1 MWACGCIMG
10 ELLLHKPLLPG
21 KDEIDQVLSFL
32 SALYFHH
39 DPHTDTTNNSA
50 PWNSNRKD
58 LAWNVAVANNLKCL
72 TILWNITVYFDAII
86 TIRFHF
92 MSQFWPQKFNPCF
105 FASWIIIEIWK
116 LFIFFKLGHTHETAV

>member
-21 KDEIDQVLSFL
+21 KDEIDQVNTFIFK
-32 SALYFHH
+32 ALYFHH
-39 DPHTDTTNNSA
+39 DPRTDTANNSA

-72 TILWNITVYFDAII
+72 TILWNITVYVYVDAII

-92 MSQFWPQKFNPCF
+92 YVPILDQKIQF
-105 FASWIIIEIWK
+105 
-116 LFIFFKLGHTHETAV
+116 